1 MSKGAAA
8 ILVSLAV
15 WMGAGVFVA
24 AQSAAPVTGIGHTP
38 PASVVTSRDL
48 TIFPDGRGLP
58 PGKGTAREGR
68 AVFATH
74 CASCHG
80 AAGEGSKDF
89 PRLVG
94 GVGTLRTSS
103 PLLTVGSYWPYAT
116 TLWDYNR
123 RAMPYAQPGL
133 LSDAEV
139 YAVTAYILHMNGI
152 VKEDDVLDERTL
164 AAVRM
169 PNRDGFV
176 RDARP
181 DWRPRP

>member
-1 MSKGAAA
+1 MSKR
-8 ILVSLAV
+8 SLALLASTAV
-15 WMGAGVFVA
+15 WMGAGIFVA
-24 AQSAAPVTGIGHTP
+24 AQSAAPATGIGHAP
-38 PASVVTSRDL
+38 PASVVAERDL
-48 TIFPDGRGLP
+48 TVFPDGRGLP

-68 AVFATH
+68 GLFATH
-74 CASCHG
+74 CAACHG
-80 AAGEGSKDF
+80 ANGEGSSDF

-94 GVGTLRTSS
+94 GVGTLKTSS
-103 PLLTVGSYWPYAT
+103 PVLTVGSYWPYAT

-123 RAMPYAQPGL
+123 RAMPYTQPGL

-139 YAVTAYILHMNGI
+139 YAVTAYILHLNGI
-152 VKEDDVLDERTL
+152 VTEDDVLDERTL

-181 DWRPRP
+181 DWRSRR